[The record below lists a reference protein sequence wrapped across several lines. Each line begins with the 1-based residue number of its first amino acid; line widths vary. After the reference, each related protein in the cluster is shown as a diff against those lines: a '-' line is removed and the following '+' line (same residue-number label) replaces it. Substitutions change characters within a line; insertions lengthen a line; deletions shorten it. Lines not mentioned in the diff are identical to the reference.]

1 MFDRST
7 IGHVGKHSYCIAGQ
21 EDEMAWAPLHVERGL
36 TGETSAVT
44 VFAALGSQL
53 VSNHFSPDPE
63 GICRSIADV
72 MAGGAHRP
80 RYYAGIVGRDHRA
93 VLERAGW
100 DKRRVRECLAAE
112 AYRTVGEM
120 IRKGALPPDAGSA
133 DTRSGSIRSRT
144 AITSSSSR
152 PAAPVIGRPSA
163 RPGALPAPPCP

>member
-1 MFDRST
+1 M
-7 IGHVGKHSYCIAGQ
+7 IGHAGKYSSCIAGQ

-44 VFAALGSQL
+44 VFAALGSQP
-53 VSNHFSPDPE
+53 VSNHFSPDAE
-63 GICRSIADV
+63 GICRPIADV
-72 MAGGAHRP
+72 MADGAHRP

-120 IRKGALPPDAGSA
+120 IRKSALPPTPAPPTA
-133 DTRSGSIRSRT
+133 RSGSIRSKT

-152 PAAPVIGRPSA
+152 PAAPASGRPSA
-163 RPGALPAPPCP
+163 RSGAPPAPPCP